1 MALKLTAE
9 SYLQVVRQ
17 SGLID
22 KEQLSKLLQAYANRG
37 VDVKKSQDIADA
49 MIADE
54 RLTRWQ
60 AEKLLAGRHKGFFL
74 GKYRLLDLLGKGGM
88 SSVYLAEH
96 VLMKRR
102 CAIKVLPSKRVHDS
116 SYLARFHREAQA
128 VASVDHPNIVRA
140 YDVDSAQDRDNQIHF
155 LVMEYVSGRSLQEI
169 VNQDG
174 PQEYVAA
181 TEFIRQAADG
191 LQHAHKAGLVHRD
204 IKPANLLV
212 DNSGTVKILDMG
224 LARFFDDRDE
234 NPLTVAHDE
243 KVLGTA
249 DYLAPEQAL
258 DSHTVDTRADI
269 YSLGCSLY
277 FLLTGHPPFTEGTL
291 AQRLMWHQTKVFPPI
306 TNERPDCPQPLLR
319 ILAKMVAKQPD
330 DRQNSA
336 AEVATACTQW
346 LIENAGT
353 EWKKRHPA
361 LLRAGT
367 SSTKLPAPSSDPRT
381 DSVVKTSTATDVTDA
396 SPVIS
401 QDLGGAAATK
411 ISKAGSAA
419 KPGSGAK
426 PAPSTKISE
435 PLSSAVPA
443 VAPTPVEIRV
453 APPVAQPLIAQTVV
467 APVAPPLAKPVIPVA
482 APVAAPVVPAL
493 PVAQPVVPSVPVA
506 APVVSASTASSS
518 LPVTTAIVP
527 VTDVEQTTP
536 GSTVP
541 VDFPDSASAT
551 FNFLENFTEQPVDT
565 DALTVQ
571 FPASPDTTD
580 DADIEPPL
588 DPSAER
594 DIFSWF
600 GGGSDVQTVTQP
612 DTAPLPDAAEPTS
625 TTLPHSESDAVPL
638 ITNDDDLVS
647 STPAQQTSKFAKF
660 TPTWKQPKVLAA
672 VVGAFIVMIGLGV
685 WLSGGWGPTPK
696 SSTPKQKSS
705 KSLANGTTGKAAA
718 ATTATF
724 EVAIRVGPNGEFQ
737 SIGRAL
743 HSIQEDHLNYEAQAK
758 GKPLRFVISLVTN
771 QTYEESLVVDESFPG
786 DLHLKAESGRRVK
799 LTPSSNDP
807 IITVKGHDGVTLENL
822 FLDMGLGKEV
832 AVLVS
837 GSAARCHM
845 KNLIVSGFG
854 RAGIELD
861 AAKGADGADGILIE
875 SVTFQNASP
884 SASGIHFVNSAA
896 PSQHVTLQRCRFVST
911 MAAAVFVEGPVESLI
926 ARNCGVAGA
935 TSGFRF
941 ASGAVVKNLL
951 IENCSF
957 LNVAEAGILFDD
969 LPAGGSGELC
979 WRNNLFAGMKKTELL
994 IARNYDARKFDG
1006 LLSTENAV
1014 ENNWSDRTAAQP
1026 VAGERDLILDR
1037 SQRVDKIEFAASP
1050 ASSDGFLAPK
1060 AGAPYKSAGV
1070 KGKQ

>member
-9 SYLQVVRQ
+9 SFLQVVRQ

-22 KEQLSKLLQAYANRG
+22 KDQLSKLLQTYSVCG
-37 VDVKKSQDIADA
+37 VDVTKSQDIANA
-49 MIADE
+49 MIAGDW
-54 RLTRWQ
+54 LTRWQ

-102 CAIKVLPSKRVHDS
+102 CAIKVLPSKRVRDS

-140 YDVDSAQDRDNQIHF
+140 YDVDCAQDRDNQIHF

-174 PQEYVAA
+174 PQGYVAA

-191 LQHAHKAGLVHRD
+191 LDHAHKAGLVHRD
-204 IKPANLLV
+204 IKPGNLLV

-234 NPLTVAHDE
+234 NPLTLAHDE

-258 DSHTVDTRADI
+258 DSHTVDARADI

-306 TNERPDCPQPLLR
+306 TNERRDCPQPLLR

-336 AEVATACTQW
+336 AEVAAACTQW
-346 LIENAGT
+346 LIENADA

-381 DSVVKTSTATDVTDA
+381 DSVAKTSIATNVTKA
-396 SPVIS
+396 SSVIS
-401 QDLGGAAATK
+401 QDLGGAA
-411 ISKAGSAA
+411 
-419 KPGSGAK
+419 KPGFSAK
-426 PAPSTKISE
+426 PAPSTKIIE
-435 PLSSAVPA
+435 PPGTAVPA

-453 APPVAQPLIAQTVV
+453 APPVAQPIIAPPIV

-482 APVAAPVVPAL
+482 APVAIPVVPAL
-493 PVAQPVVPSVPVA
+493 PVAQPVVPNLPVA
-506 APVVSASTASSS
+506 APAVSASSSP
-518 LPVTTAIVP
+518 PVTTAIAP
-527 VTDVEQTTP
+527 MTEVEQVKP
-536 GSTVP
+536 GSTVA
-541 VDFPDSASAT
+541 VDFPDSVSAT
-551 FNFLENFTEQPVDT
+551 FNFMDNFAEQPVET
-565 DALTVQ
+565 DAPTVQ
-571 FPASPDTTD
+571 LPVAS
-580 DADIEPPL
+580 DATAVTDIEPPL
-588 DPSAER
+588 DQSAER
-594 DIFSWF
+594 DIFLLF
-600 GGGSDVQTVTQP
+600 GSGSDVQTAPQP
-612 DTAPLPDAAEPTS
+612 DTAPLPSAAEPTL

-638 ITNDDDLVS
+638 ITTDDELVN
-647 STPAQQTSKFAKF
+647 STPARQTSKSA
-660 TPTWKQPKVLAA
+660 PAWKKPKVLAA
-672 VVGAFIVMIGLGV
+672 VAGAFIVIIGIGM
-685 WLSGGWGPTPK
+685 WLSGGLGIIPK
-696 SSTPKQKSS
+696 SSTTKQKSS
-705 KSLANGTTGKAAA
+705 KLLAKGSSGK
-718 ATTATF
+718 ATTARKDAY
-724 EVAIRVGPNGEFQ
+724 EVAIQIGPNGEFQ

-743 HSIQEDHLNYEAQAK
+743 KTIVEGREDYEKQAK
-758 GKPLRFVISLVTN
+758 GKPLRFVVSLVTH
-771 QTYEESLVVDESFPG
+771 QTVEESLVVDESFPG
-786 DLHLKAESGRRVK
+786 DLHLKPESDRRIK
-799 LTPSSNDP
+799 LTASGNDP
-807 IITVKGHDGVTLENL
+807 IITVKGHIGVTVENL

-832 AVLVS
+832 AVLIS
-837 GSAARCHM
+837 GSAARCRM
-845 KNLIVSGFG
+845 KNLIVTGFG
-854 RAGIELD
+854 RVGIELD
-861 AAKGADGADGILIE
+861 AAKGAEGADGIVIDG
-875 SVTFQNASP
+875 VTFQNANSV
-884 SASGIHFVNSAA
+884 ASGIHFVNSTD
-896 PSQHVTLQRCRFVST
+896 PSQHVTLQRCRFLGT
-911 MAAAVFVEGPVESLI
+911 MAAAVFVEGPVESLT
-926 ARNCGVAGA
+926 ARNCAVAGA

-941 ASGAVVKNLL
+941 AAGAVVKNLL

-957 LNVAEAGILFDD
+957 RDVAEAGILFDD
-969 LPAGGSGELC
+969 LPAAGSGELC

-994 IARNYDARKFDG
+994 IAKNYDAKKFDD
-1006 LLSTENAV
+1006 LMSTDCAV

-1026 VAGERDLILDR
+1026 VPGERELILDR
-1037 SQRVDKIEFAASP
+1037 GHRVPKIEFAPSP